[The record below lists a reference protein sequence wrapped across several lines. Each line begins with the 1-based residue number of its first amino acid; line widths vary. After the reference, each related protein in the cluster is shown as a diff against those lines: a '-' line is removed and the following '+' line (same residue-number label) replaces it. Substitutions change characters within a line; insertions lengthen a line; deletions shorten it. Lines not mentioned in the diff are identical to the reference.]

1 MNGILQ
7 SLLNLGI
14 GRLLTLGAVG
24 FGLLGFFFYLVTRL
38 TAPDFALLYGDLAM
52 NDSGAIVSQLDSLG
66 VPYRLVGNGGQI
78 LVPSDQVS
86 RLRLSLA
93 QQGLPSGGSVG
104 YEIFD
109 EADNLGSTRFVQNV
123 NLVRALEGELSRT
136 ISELDRVRGARVH
149 LVLPRR
155 ELFARKNTEP
165 SASVFLQTSGAA
177 RPPQSQV
184 AAIQHLI
191 SAAVPG
197 LAPER
202 VAIIDSHGALLASGA
217 EERSEFGYAANQS
230 DQMRR
235 AYEIQIKQTLE
246 QLIGRTVGAGRVR
259 AEVSAVINFDRITSN
274 AEIYDPDGAVV
285 LSTQSIEES
294 LTSTDG
300 EKAVSVGNNLPDGE
314 GGSAGA
320 GNESSEQRTEET
332 TNYQNSREV
341 RTHVQ
346 EGGKVE
352 RLSIAILVDGSYT
365 ETIDATAEDAE
376 DGETVIRTY
385 QPRSEDELAQIATL
399 VRLAV
404 GFDSDRGDT
413 LEVINM
419 QFQEPEPFETE
430 LLSKV
435 DGVVGR
441 WRACTGLCG
450 SVKNICLSPRCW
462 WIKPDITYPWLL
474 LGFVFYGA
482 IAAQRRI
489 LRPRARRLTT

>member
-365 ETIDATAEDAE
+365 ETIDATAED
-376 DGETVIRTY
+376 GETVIRTY

-419 QFQEPEPFETE
+419 QFQEPEPFETPAE
-430 LLSKV
+430 PLF
-435 DGVVGR
+435 
-441 WRACTGLCG
+441 GLHK
-450 SVKNICLSPRCW
+450 SDYIKTRLSP
-462 WIKPDITYPWLL
+462 
-474 LGFVFYGA
+474 
-482 IAAQRRI
+482 
-489 LRPRARRLTT
+489 